1 MSGTVENNKLVF
13 RDFKID
19 KYEFINFVS
28 ISEYRSN
35 CRVCVAFSYSR
46 YENKDNYKL
55 AERQRT
61 IDDVHSAVVRIFR
74 SITGLALSANE
85 LEVLALDISNQ
96 LEVEN
101 IRNYYNVLNLIYR
114 AYKQINPNGR
124 LYFDTDKEQRLELD
138 GLDFREAGKK
148 RREANA
154 YFKIYSKRKEIE
166 DTKGAAKARGK
177 RQALRGELT
186 LKGTM
191 LKKYDLHIV
200 GNIQKLAL
208 ERVLKMVLG
217 EIILDGINKE
227 LEFDKAKLVA
237 EYQAAGSKKI
247 QEVTLM
253 NLQYIFDIEL
263 LDSVITA
270 ENLGVAT
277 RTASYHKKNI
287 KELLKVTETKSEI
300 KRTFS
305 KNFERLAKLLKKIV
319 KVDVRVEKGAIKWR

>member
-138 GLDFREAGKK
+138 GLDFRESGKK
-148 RREANA
+148 RRESNA

-186 LKGTM
+186 LKGAM

>member
-13 RDFKID
+13 KNFELE
-19 KYEFINFVS
+19 KYEFINFIS
-28 ISEYRSN
+28 ISEYRGN

-46 YENKDNYKL
+46 YENEDNYKL

-61 IDDVHSAVVRIFR
+61 INDVHAAVTRIFR
-74 SITGLALSANE
+74 SITGLALTSND

-114 AYKQINPNGR
+114 AYKHINPNGR
-124 LYFDTDKEQRLELD
+124 LYFDTDVDQRLELD
-138 GLDFREAGKK
+138 GLDFREPGKK

-186 LKGTM
+186 LKGAM

-300 KRTFS
+300 KRVFS

-319 KVDVRVEKGAIKWR
+319 KVDVKVEKGAIKWQ

>member
-13 RDFKID
+13 KNFELE
-19 KYEFINFVS
+19 KYEFINFIS
-28 ISEYRSN
+28 ISEYRGN

-46 YENKDNYKL
+46 YENEDNYKL

-114 AYKQINPNGR
+114 AYKHINPNGR

-166 DTKGAAKARGK
+166 DTKGAAKAKGK
-177 RQALRGELT
+177 HQALRGELT
-186 LKGTM
+186 LKGAM

-208 ERVLKMVLG
+208 ERVLKCVLG
-217 EIILDGINKE
+217 DLILDGINKE
-227 LEFDKAKLVA
+227 LEFNTAKLVE
-237 EYQAAGSKKI
+237 EYRQAGSKKI

-263 LDSVITA
+263 LDRVITA
-270 ENLGVAT
+270 ENLGVAP

-300 KRTFS
+300 KRVFS

-319 KVDVRVEKGAIKWR
+319 KVDVKVEKGAIKWQ

>member
-13 RDFKID
+13 KNFNVD
-19 KYEFINFVS
+19 KYEFINFIS

-46 YENKDNYKL
+46 YENEDNYKL

-61 IDDVHSAVVRIFR
+61 INDVHAAVVRIFR
-74 SITGLALSANE
+74 SITGLALTAND

-166 DTKGAAKARGK
+166 DTKGAAKAREK

-186 LKGTM
+186 LKGAM

-208 ERVLKMVLG
+208 ERVLKCVLG

-227 LEFDKAKLVA
+227 LEFNKSKLLS
-237 EYQAAGSKKI
+237 EYKLAGSKKL

-253 NLQYIFDIEL
+253 NLQYIFDIDI
-263 LDSVITA
+263 LDDVLTC
-270 ENLGVAT
+270 ENLNISRSTLG
-277 RTASYHKKNI
+277 YHKKNI
-287 KELLKVTETKSEI
+287 KELLKATETKSEI
-300 KRTFS
+300 KRVFS